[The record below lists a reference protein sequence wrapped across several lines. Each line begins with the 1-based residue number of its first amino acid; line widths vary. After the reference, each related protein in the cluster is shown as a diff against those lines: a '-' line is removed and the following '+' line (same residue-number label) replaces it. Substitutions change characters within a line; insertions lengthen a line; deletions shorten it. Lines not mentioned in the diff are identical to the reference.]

1 MRITLLGINYLPE
14 TTGIAPYT
22 AGAAAG
28 LAEQGHD
35 ITVVTGY
42 PHYPQWQIADGYT
55 GLSRRELVNDIKVQR
70 LRHPVPRD
78 GGVIGRSLMEVGF
91 GLRAAANSWFGAD
104 VVLAVTPALLSTAL
118 IIARAALTRRPSV
131 VWVQDIYT
139 LSASQTGAASRIAGL
154 IGRIESATL
163 RHADQVVVIH
173 DRFKAFVTSEL
184 GVDPARVR
192 VVRNWTHLTDPG
204 RRDEALRTRLGWA
217 PQDVIVLHAGNM
229 GAKQN
234 LENVV
239 NASQV
244 AAQSGS
250 RVRFVLMGD
259 GHRRSALQA
268 MGANPNLQFLDP
280 VDSAEFADTLAS
292 ADILLVNELPGMTEM
307 SVPSKLT
314 SYFHSGR
321 PVLAAVDA
329 DSVTADEIA
338 AAAAGI
344 RVDPDDPASLLAAA
358 EALSED
364 PQQMAQLGAA
374 GQEYRRRVLSPQR
387 ATVELGQALIAASS
401 PARSGR

>member
-1 MRITLLGINYLPE
+1 VRITLLGINYLPE

-118 IIARAALTRRPSV
+118 IIARARLTRRPSV

-244 AAQSGS
+244 AARSRS

-280 VDSAEFADTLAS
+280 VDSAEFADTVAS

-329 DSVTADEIA
+329 ESVTADEIA

-344 RVDPDDPASLLAAA
+344 RVDPEDPAALLAAA

-364 PQQMAQLGAA
+364 RQQMAQLGAA
-374 GQEYRRRVLSPQR
+374 GQEYRRRVLSSQR

-401 PARSGR
+401 RARSGR

>member
-118 IIARAALTRRPSV
+118 IIARARLTRRPSV

-244 AAQSGS
+244 AARSRS

-280 VDSAEFADTLAS
+280 VDSAEFADTVAS

-329 DSVTADEIA
+329 ESVTADEIA

-344 RVDPDDPASLLAAA
+344 RVDPEDPAALLAAA

-364 PQQMAQLGAA
+364 RQQMAQLGAA
-374 GQEYRRRVLSPQR
+374 GQEYRRRVLSSQR

-401 PARSGR
+401 RARSGR